1 MERLNFHNLNDFIKL
16 ISMGNL
22 GPGYPVEVTN
32 MSGNKIHRISFIDHC
47 DEICKKHKTNR
58 LRLLSVMTQKLNGD
72 MVLRLSN
79 SPVFRDK
86 VKGVVRE
93 WGETVVEPIDLFQ
106 CSDTCYDCDN
116 IEILQGKINECD
128 NQLKYIDDSIEMQSS
143 DLYDN
148 VLALRNNYQNCD
160 DSLRNILLEL
170 ENRKNEYD
178 PRYRSILCDLS
189 TKQKAFYLNELMN
202 EETQENLIQHV
213 NKRVNRD
220 IPDNINNIFM
230 NIVIIPTMIN
240 KEMEKYKL
248 RCMNLKDDI
257 AKKQDKLNMII
268 MKIEPGLQPSVGFM
282 DMLSGITKY
291 FDMSDDENMPDDDY
305 SSDDEQMMMEQ
316 KLKEIIQKKKGK
328 PIEEMVIEEKKD
340 LGIIE
345 PERRETN
352 ETDETE
358 EVDVDKTEIS
368 ETNESEIGRLE
379 DKPKK
384 NIQYNLSL
392 EDDTETETN
401 LETNTETTTPKS
413 DSAISFF

>member
-32 MSGNKIHRISFIDHC
+32 MGGNKIHRISFIDHC
-47 DEICKKHKTNR
+47 DEICRKHKTNR
-58 LRLLSVMTQKLNGD
+58 LRLLSVMAQKLNGD
-72 MVLRLSN
+72 MILRLSN

-93 WGETVVEPIDLFQ
+93 WGETAVEPIDLFQ

-128 NQLKYIDDSIEMQSS
+128 NQLKHIDDSIETQSS

-148 VLALRNNYQNCD
+148 VLALRDNYQSCD

-178 PRYRSILCDLS
+178 PKYRSILCDLS

-257 AKKQDKLNMII
+257 AKKQDKLNAII

-282 DMLSGITKY
+282 EMLSGITKY

-316 KLKEIIQKKKGK
+316 KLKEIVQKKKEK
-328 PIEEMVIEEKKD
+328 PIDEMVIKEKSKEDEHEE
-340 LGIIE
+340 
-345 PERRETN
+345 
-352 ETDETE
+352 DEHE
-358 EVDVDKTEIS
+358 EDGHEENDIQRLEI
-368 ETNESEIGRLE
+368 E

-392 EDDTETETN
+392 DDDTETETN
-401 LETNTETTTPKS
+401 LETNTESTTPKS